1 MKATQ
6 TLFAQLQSVTAYCGL
21 STVHEHIALPRQ
33 FLFLGR
39 TVSESSKTDLHASFC
54 GPPSCSDSGR
64 LAIASPSTEQH
75 VTQADQQHL
84 HRRLAT
90 PPAAPRRKLPQCT
103 FQINIPTA
111 CGSTAA
117 TPLPGGTSDPSPT
130 LYQHVHNYYLQ
141 SEAGKAQSITTLGE
155 QATQAASMSA
165 LLAHA
170 EPISSVE
177 HLLQRLQTRSTPPA
191 TVSSEQES
199 SGNHGTSALSSCNL
213 LDTGAAPRLVETS
226 LQGCMPSSPVRS
238 ETGSFQDEKAA
249 GVQPR
254 PCAHATHPVDSW
266 LAHSHGQTQQGWEGT
281 HAGAENR
288 GHASGSG

>member
-1 MKATQ
+1 MQILCWCTTSDHVCLGPESHIAWS
-6 TLFAQLQSVTAYCGL
+6 LAAYCGL

-213 LDTGAAPRLVETS
+213 LDTGGSPFFSFFRSFFVPVVVHLSFFSHLTATRHVAMSLVAINC
-226 LQGCMPSSPVRS
+226 G
-238 ETGSFQDEKAA
+238 G
-249 GVQPR
+249 
-254 PCAHATHPVDSW
+254 
-266 LAHSHGQTQQGWEGT
+266 HGQTNARHCIALPTQCCISALPYT
-281 HAGAENR
+281 
-288 GHASGSG
+288 